1 MKNTRRE
8 RARRVPV
15 AAVVSA
21 VAAVGAVAAVPATA
35 AGAATRQVKVTAQ
48 TVGKMGK
55 LLESGGKVLYV
66 ISAPAA
72 PCDSSCLAIWPALT
86 LPGGV
91 KGATAGSGVQKS
103 KLGVTT
109 DAAGAHQV
117 TYGGKAVYWF
127 SSDSK
132 GTVNGNITDQWGTW
146 KAVVVVKPHAAAGA
160 GTTTTTSGASA
171 GGGGVNF

>member
-15 AAVVSA
+15 VAVASA
-21 VAAVGAVAAVPATA
+21 VAAVGAAAAVPAT
-35 AGAATRQVKVTAQ
+35 AGAATRQVKVSAQ

-66 ISAPAA
+66 ISTTAA

-86 LPGGV
+86 LPTGV

-132 GTVNGNITDQWGTW
+132 GTVTGNITDQWGTW

>member
-15 AAVVSA
+15 AALVSA
-21 VAAVGAVAAVPATA
+21 VAAVGAAAAVPATA

-66 ISAPAA
+66 ISTTAA

-86 LPGGV
+86 VPAGV